1 MEKTEVSSA
10 GSFSGVWGAVFFL
23 LIFTAVCTA
32 CCSKSAEVK
41 PLPLESEK
49 IKTGRVVYPKLAS
62 APFPHPK
69 REKGYTFRG
78 THFPAEPHYTDSTV
92 AVFIPEGFEPK
103 NRVDLVFYF
112 HGWYTSVQKAPKEYK
127 LYPQFAESGLNA
139 LLVLPEGP
147 KNAADSFGGKL
158 ESPDGFSR
166 LAGEVIELLEEHKI
180 IKKPRLGSVV
190 LAGHSGGYRVISH
203 ILSKGGL
210 NGRIEGVLLFDALF
224 DNAEMY
230 AEWIFSERGRFAAV
244 YTEGGTTEGHTHE
257 LMKLL
262 DGQNIDYRVLPDDPA
277 VDLGKLDEKTLFI
290 RSPYDH
296 YGVLYKAGQFKRL
309 LLSINKIRV
318 R

>member
-1 MEKTEVSSA
+1 MGKNEVPATGSCSWSWSA
-10 GSFSGVWGAVFFL
+10 VLLL

-32 CCSKSAEVK
+32 CCTKSADVK
-41 PLPLESEK
+41 TRDIESEK
-49 IKTGRVVYPKLAS
+49 TETGRVLYPKLAS

-78 THFPAEPHYTDSTV
+78 SRFPADPHYTDSTV

-112 HGWYTSVQKAPKEYK
+112 HGWYTSVKKAPKEYQ
-127 LYPQFAESGLNA
+127 LYRQFAESGVNS

-158 ESPDGFSR
+158 ESPGGFSR
-166 LAGEVIELLEEHKI
+166 LAGEVIEIVEKHKI

-203 ILSKGGL
+203 ILSNGDL
-210 NGRIEGVLLFDALF
+210 AGRIEGVLLFDALF

-230 AEWIFSERGRFAAV
+230 AEWIVFERGRFAAV
-244 YTEGGTTEGHTHE
+244 YTGGGTTEGHTRE

-277 VDLGKLDEKTLFI
+277 VDLGELDEEVIFI

-309 LLSINKIRV
+309 LLSVDKIRM

>member
-1 MEKTEVSSA
+1 MEKTEVSSSA
-10 GSFSGVWGAVFFL
+10 SFSGVWNSAFFL
-23 LIFTAVCTA
+23 LLFTAVCIA
-32 CCSKSAEVK
+32 SCSKSADVK
-41 PLPLESEK
+41 PQPIESEK
-49 IKTGRVVYPKLAS
+49 IKTGKVVYPKLAS

-78 THFPAEPHYTDSTV
+78 THFPAEPHYSDSTV
-92 AVFIPEGFEPK
+92 AVFIPEDFKPK

-112 HGWYTSVQKAPKEYK
+112 HGWYTSVQKAPKKYQ
-127 LYPQFAESGLNA
+127 LYRQFAESGVNA

-158 ESPDGFSR
+158 ESPGGFSR
-166 LAGEVIELLEEHKI
+166 LAGEVIELLEKHRI

-203 ILSKGGL
+203 ILSNGDL
-210 NGRIEGVLLFDALF
+210 TGRIEGVLLFDALF

-230 AEWIFSERGRFAAV
+230 ADWIVSERGRFAAV
-244 YTEGGTTEGHTHE
+244 YTGGGTTEGHTHE

-262 DGQNIDYRVLPDDPA
+262 DDQNIDYRVLPDNPA
-277 VDLGKLDEKTLFI
+277 VDLGELDEKALFI

-296 YGVLYKAGQFKRL
+296 YGVLYKAEQFKRL
-309 LLSINKIRV
+309 LLSVNKIRM